1 MSPRVVYRSLLL
13 RGLAPAE
20 AANVAAFLVGLHAPG
35 FRWTL
40 AQVEA
45 IVELRERAQA
55 SRDPDDRATT
65 RLVWSRS

>member
-40 AQVEA
+40 RQVEA
-45 IVELRERAQA
+45 LVALRDRAQGSA
-55 SRDPDDRATT
+55 DPDDRATT
-65 RLVWSRS
+65 QLVWSRS

>member
-13 RGLAPAE
+13 RGLSPAE

-40 AQVEA
+40 RQVEA
-45 IVELRERAQA
+45 LVALRERVRS
-55 SRDPDDRATT
+55 SRDPDDRAVPQLT
-65 RLVWSRS
+65 WSRS